1 MKKQQQ
7 QIRTV
12 PFISHS
18 HEDRE
23 FVEKCITGPLAT
35 HGIETWYSNADII
48 PGQDYVRKIEAGLL
62 RCDWVLVLVTEN
74 SATSDWVSD
83 EVNTAMADKR
93 FDERILPL
101 TKGANTLPKL
111 GSGFGRLQGID
122 LSTVTDIGIFL
133 KDFFSRRE
141 VELRAASRATK

>member
-1 MKKQQQ
+1 
-7 QIRTV
+7 
-12 PFISHS
+12 
-18 HEDRE
+18 
-23 FVEKCITGPLAT
+23 LAT